1 MAALDEAGS
10 DLRGDQLLALEH
22 SQRVAAETDKQHRH
36 AAIGSESG
44 EQRLDHDV
52 LVLAFVVEP
61 ERRRDGERLTF
72 QLEPHAPIPVDGPS
86 RRALERCE
94 PLGEVGAADVAH
106 RLGTETSLAADPE
119 SLLERAVLLTVLARG
134 PDESDADGHQGHD
147 RDGDD
152 QDPDCCLTAHE
163 VAVIVIPPRA
173 FCFSVT
179 RTFSAAR
186 PSASAVSSRIFTV
199 SASQNAPSFR

>member
-1 MAALDEAGS
+1 MVDPFAPRGEHPRCLRGGGLDQVALLLLAAPAKPVRGRAALLVAALDEPGS
-10 DLRGDQLLALEH
+10 DLRGNDLLALEH
-22 SQRVAAETDKQHRH
+22 SQRVAAETDEQHRH

-72 QLEPHAPIPVDGPS
+72 QLEPRAPIPVDGPS

-106 RLGTETSLAADPE
+106 
-119 SLLERAVLLTVLARG
+119 
-134 PDESDADGHQGHD
+134 
-147 RDGDD
+147 
-152 QDPDCCLTAHE
+152 C
-163 VAVIVIPPRA
+163 
-173 FCFSVT
+173 
-179 RTFSAAR
+179 
-186 PSASAVSSRIFTV
+186 
-199 SASQNAPSFR
+199 